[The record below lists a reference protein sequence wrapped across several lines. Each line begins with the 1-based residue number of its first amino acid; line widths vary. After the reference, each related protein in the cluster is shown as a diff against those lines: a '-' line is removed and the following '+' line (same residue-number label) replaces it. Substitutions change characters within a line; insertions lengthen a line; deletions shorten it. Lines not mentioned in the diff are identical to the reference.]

1 MTSISIFK
9 SKLEAFLGSPVVKT
23 ALSPQGVRVPS
34 LARELRSRMLSGVAK
49 HKQKQKYIHAMASL
63 KKKKSK
69 LFVEA
74 QYDTEAELE
83 EILECWQQVVCNNL
97 KAIKN

>member
-1 MTSISIFK
+1 
-9 SKLEAFLGSPVVKT
+9 
-23 ALSPQGVRVPS
+23 
-34 LARELRSRMLSGVAK
+34 
-49 HKQKQKYIHAMASL
+49 MASL

>member
-1 MTSISIFK
+1 MGTIAGPGTKISHA
-9 SKLEAFLGSPVVKT
+9 EWCGQTQTKT
-23 ALSPQGVRVPS
+23 KVHSCYGF
-34 LARELRSRMLSGVAK
+34 
-49 HKQKQKYIHAMASL
+49 I

-83 EILECWQQVVCNNL
+83 EILECWQQVVCNHL
-97 KAIKN
+97 KAIKK